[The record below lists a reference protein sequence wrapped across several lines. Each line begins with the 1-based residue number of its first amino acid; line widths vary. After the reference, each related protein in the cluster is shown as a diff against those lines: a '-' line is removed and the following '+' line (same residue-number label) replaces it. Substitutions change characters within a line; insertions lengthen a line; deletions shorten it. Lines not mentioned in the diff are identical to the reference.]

1 MSSSSNTLRESG
13 TSTTDSNGNE
23 TAGSPSPLK
32 GVASLA
38 ATPRVVSMD
47 QYRGYCVAGMFVV
60 NFLGAF
66 DVTHQFLKHNGT
78 HFSWADS
85 IMPGFIFAAGFSFR
99 LSVLKRIQRFGR
111 GKTYLGVVKRSLA
124 LVLLSLMIY
133 GLGGGFDN
141 WGGVNSESSWK
152 YFTELLKADLW
163 EVLAIIGVLQ
173 LLLLPI
179 IETGPVFR
187 LIATV
192 GCSVGHILISASFNY
207 WFVYGQPNWMEGVW
221 GLEGRRAWD
230 GGFFGLISW
239 AIAMLAGTLVYDLM
253 VSRSAAKTVRPLF
266 VWGGGLMFVGYAMY
280 CLTTLYDVTDAEA
293 IAAYEAG
300 VVNAEAKRV
309 AEAEKRA
316 FWESDPEPLTEE
328 QLAKAAEARSAAA
341 EKDNYKKY
349 ASELEQLIARR
360 AKERAEADKPRV
372 IDKVFAESPVI
383 PPFENASGRSFTSL
397 LAEPPFFVPR
407 PDALRKKNYWSM
419 DKRMVTQS
427 FILFATGFSI
437 AVYALFVLACDTAGW
452 SIGLFRTFG
461 QNALAA
467 YVLHGP
473 VEHSIQQLVPDDSPA
488 WWVTVGFVIFF
499 TITYFFCRF
508 LEKNKLYL
516 KL

>member
-1 MSSSSNTLRESG
+1 MSSSSNTLRGSG
-13 TSTTDSNGNE
+13 TSTKDSNGNE
-23 TAGSPSPLK
+23 TPDGPSPLK

-38 ATPRVVSMD
+38 ATPRVLSMD

-66 DVTHQFLKHNGT
+66 AVTHQFLRHNGT

-85 IMPGFIFAAGFSFR
+85 IMPGFIFACGFSFR
-99 LSVLKRIQRFGR
+99 LSVLKRIQRLGR
-111 GKTYLGVVKRSLA
+111 TRTYLGVVRRSLA
-124 LVLLSLMIY
+124 LVLLSLMVY

-141 WGGVNSESSWK
+141 WGEVNSEGSWK
-152 YFTELLKADLW
+152 FFAELLKADLW

-173 LLLLPI
+173 LFLLPI

-187 LIATV
+187 LVATV
-192 GCSVGHILISASFNY
+192 ACSVTHVLISASFNY

-239 AIAMLAGTLVYDLM
+239 AVAMLAGTLVYDLM
-253 VSRSAAKTVRPLF
+253 VSRSAAKTVRPLLL
-266 VWGGGLMFVGYAMY
+266 WGGGLMVLGYGLY
-280 CLTTLYDVTDAEA
+280 CLTTLYDVTDSKA

-300 VVNAEAKRV
+300 VAKAEAKTITD
-309 AEAEKRA
+309 AEKA
-316 FWESDPEPLTEE
+316 EFWASDPPPLTEE
-328 QLAKAAEARSAAA
+328 QQTAVDQARLEAAQ
-341 EKDNYKKY
+341 KDNYKKY
-349 ASELEQLIARR
+349 ASELEQLIAKR
-360 AKERAEADKPRV
+360 AKEREKAAKPRE
-372 IDKVFAESPVI
+372 INKVFAESPVI
-383 PPFENASGRSFTSL
+383 PPFSAASGRSFTSL
-397 LAEPPFFVPR
+397 LAEPPFFVPK

-427 FILFATGFSI
+427 FILFSTGFSV
-437 AVYALFVLACDTAGW
+437 ALYALFVLACDTAGG

-467 YVLHGP
+467 YVIHGP

-499 TITYFFCRF
+499 TITYFFVRF